1 MRIDGLVDEVRSALA
16 RQSGRG
22 EHVADTAAVVGALG
36 RVSPMTGAGDLLRAA
51 PAVLAQLTGLGPL
64 QGLLTD
70 PAVTDVL
77 VNGPREVWVDD
88 GVAVAR
94 TGLDLGDEAA
104 VRALAVRL
112 AAVAGRRLD
121 ETSPFV
127 DARLPDGVR
136 LHAVLPPISPSGTL
150 ISLRV
155 PSRRVFD
162 LQELAAR
169 GAVPPSWLPLLRA
182 VVRGRLGFLVSGGTA
197 TGKTTLLAGLLAAA
211 DPSDRVVV
219 VEDTQEL
226 NPALPHVVSL
236 QGRHSNSEGAGTVT
250 LAQLVSQALRMRPDR
265 LVVGECRGAEV
276 TDLLA
281 ALNTGHRG
289 GCATVHANSAADVPS
304 RLEALGLLA
313 GAPREALARQMIS
326 GLDVI
331 IHLHR
336 QGGVR
341 RLSTIAVLVGSEAGP
356 QVYDAACWDGVGEP
370 RSGPGWSV
378 LTGLLNGSA
387 GLLNGSD

>member
-1 MRIDGLVDEVRSALA
+1 MHIDGLVDEVRSALA

-36 RVSPMTGAGDLLRAA
+36 QVSPLIGTADVLRAA

-64 QGLLTD
+64 QALLAD

-77 VNGPREVWVDD
+77 VNGPRQVWVDD
-88 GVAVAR
+88 GIAVVR

-162 LQELAAR
+162 LQELTAR
-169 GAVPPSWLPLLRA
+169 GAVPPAWLPMLRA

-226 NPALPHVVSL
+226 NPPLPHVVSL
-236 QGRHSNSEGAGTVT
+236 QCRHPNSEGAGTVT

-313 GAPREALARQMIS
+313 GVPREALARQMIS

-336 QGGVR
+336 QDGVR
-341 RLSTIAVLVGSEAGP
+341 RLSTIAVLVGTEAGP

-370 RSGPGWSV
+370 CRGPGWP
-378 LTGLLNGSA
+378 LLSDLLAGSP
-387 GLLNGSD
+387 

>member
-1 MRIDGLVDEVRSALA
+1 
-16 RQSGRG
+16 
-22 EHVADTAAVVGALG
+22 
-36 RVSPMTGAGDLLRAA
+36 
-51 PAVLAQLTGLGPL
+51 VLAQLTGLGPL
-64 QGLLTD
+64 QGLLAD
-70 PAVTDVL
+70 PTVTDVL

-94 TGLDLGDEAA
+94 TGLDLGDEAE

-136 LHAVLPPISPSGTL
+136 LHAVLPPISPAGTV

-162 LQELAAR
+162 LEELGAR
-169 GAVPPSWLPLLRA
+169 GALPSSWLPLLA
-182 VVRGRLGFLVSGGTA
+182 AIVRGRLGFLVSGGTA
-197 TGKTTLLAGLLAAA
+197 TGKTTLLAGLLAAG
-211 DPSDRVVV
+211 DPADRVVV

-226 NPALPHVVSL
+226 NPPLPHVVSL
-236 QGRHSNSEGAGTVT
+236 QCRHPNSEGAGTVT

-313 GAPREALARQMIS
+313 GVPREALARQMIS

-331 IHLHR
+331 VHLHR
-336 QGGVR
+336 QNGVR
-341 RLSTIAVLVGSEAGP
+341 RLSTIAVLVGSQSGP
-356 QVYDAACWDGVGEP
+356 QVFDAALWDGVGEP
-370 RSGPGWSV
+370 QRGPGWPV
-378 LTGLLNGSA
+378 LSDLLAGSP
-387 GLLNGSD
+387 